1 MRYLSL
7 FSGIEAASVAWEPLG
22 WECVALSEIDRHA
35 SLVLA
40 HRYPSVPNLGDVI
53 KITDDRIK
61 ALGPIDLV
69 VGGSPCQD
77 MSIAGKRKGLA
88 GARSRLFHEQMRLFH
103 VARKHCGA
111 RFLLWENVAGAFS
124 SHKGRDFAQ
133 VVASMA
139 GLDHVD
145 PPSHGW
151 GTEGCAVGEHG
162 LLEWGTLDAQWA
174 GVPQRR
180 RRVFALLDTGDWSG
194 RSPILLEPHSLRGDT
209 PPSREK
215 GQAVAALTA
224 NGVGTCGAD
233 DNRAQA
239 GRLIATLH
247 NNATRF
253 GDYPNSLGIYSPDK
267 PCPTLGVSGE
277 HAVFLAFRAA
287 GQDGFAP
294 SADVAPPVIASDGGG
309 VGAPSVVI
317 GFPGRMS
324 ATQYAATENISP
336 SLCSANPTAIA
347 FELRGRESGSSRS
360 YVADEF
366 VVRRLTPV
374 ECERPQGF
382 ADDWTK
388 VPVKTIKRPAPKHFA
403 KYPDLYQQNH
413 DGSWTVFMNDGH
425 RYKMTGNSMAVPVMR
440 DIGARISRVLLEKD
454 AVRKETSAFTV

>member
-22 WECVALSEIDRHA
+22 WECVALSEIDSHA
-35 SLVLA
+35 STVLS
-40 HRYPSVPNLGDVI
+40 HRYPGVPNLGDVT

-61 ALGPIDLV
+61 SLGPIDLV

-88 GARSRLFHEQMRLFH
+88 GARSGLFHEQMRIFH
-103 VARKHCGA
+103 VARKYCGA
-111 RFLLWENVAGAFS
+111 RFLLWGNVTGAFS

-209 PPSREK
+209 PTRSEK
-215 GQAVAALTA
+215 GTAVAALTA

-233 DNRAQA
+233 DNQAHQA
-239 GRLIATLH
+239 GHLIATLH
-247 NNATRF
+247 NNVTRF
-253 GDYPNSLGIYSPDK
+253 GDYPNSLGIHAPEE
-267 PCPTLGVSGE
+267 PCPTLGTSGE

-287 GQDGFAP
+287 GQDGFLP
-294 SADVAPPVIASDGGG
+294 SADVAPPPVVAPPVIASDGGG

-336 SLCSANPTAIA
+336 SLCSVNPTAIA

-374 ECERPQGF
+374 ECERLQGF
-382 ADDWTK
+382 PDDWTR
-388 VPVKTIKRPAPKHFA
+388 VPVKTIKRPPPKHYA
-403 KYPDLYQQNH
+403 KYPDLYQQNP
-413 DGSWTVFMNDGH
+413 DGSWAVFMDDGH
-425 RYKMTGNSMAVPVMR
+425 RYKMIGNSMAVPVMR
-440 DIGARISRVLLEKD
+440 DIGARISKPPVFRHGEV
-454 AVRKETSAFTV
+454 